1 MNGIAA
7 AFAIVVTIPV
17 GLRLGIPYAIFI
29 LSNIVP
35 PLLVGGFISIGR
47 VTATM
52 FPIFVWLATRQTPR
66 TTAFVALAFAMLQAL
81 AAALFYTWRPFV

>member
-1 MNGIAA
+1 
-7 AFAIVVTIPV
+7 
-17 GLRLGIPYAIFI
+17 LRLGIPYAVFI

-52 FPIFVWLATRQTPR
+52 FPIFVWLAIRQTPR
-66 TTAFVALAFAMLQAL
+66 TRARLGVAFAMLQAL